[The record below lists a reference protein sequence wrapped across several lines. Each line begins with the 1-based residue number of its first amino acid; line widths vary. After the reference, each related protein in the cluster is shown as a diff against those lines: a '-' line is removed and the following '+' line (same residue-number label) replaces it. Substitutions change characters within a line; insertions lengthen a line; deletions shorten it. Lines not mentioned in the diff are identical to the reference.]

1 MKVAKNSKGIALFSA
16 IIFAITIGVFLMGL
30 YMLFTSLFRGTEEK
44 RTFVSVRE
52 AASSGARYGASMTNF
67 PVEWEE
73 NTCQTFRLDFRI
85 AGRDEVGENE
95 IIVCRIASVDT
106 PGQEISGASREPV
119 TGSAQGRAVF
129 KITSIARFPAGPPT
143 PLQQVSRVEA
153 VYIR

>member
-16 IIFAITIGVFLMGL
+16 IILAVIVGIFLIGL
-30 YMLFTSLFRGTEEK
+30 YILFTSVFRGTEEK
-44 RTFVSVRE
+44 RTFVSVKE

-85 AGRDEVGENE
+85 AGRNERGENQ
-95 IIVCRIASVDT
+95 IIVCRVASIDT

-129 KITSIARFPAGPPT
+129 KITSIARFPEGPPT